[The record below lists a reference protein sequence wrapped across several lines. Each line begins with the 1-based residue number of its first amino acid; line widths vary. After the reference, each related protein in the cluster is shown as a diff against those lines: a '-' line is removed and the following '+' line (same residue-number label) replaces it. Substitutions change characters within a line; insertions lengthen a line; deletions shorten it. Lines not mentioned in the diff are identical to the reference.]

1 MSVNN
6 DYSTLWNQQ
15 LLNNANS
22 LLGTN
27 NKVGPLSGDLLQQW
41 AMRGAN
47 SNAYRKLLQ
56 AQETGEIKQTKHY
69 TDLMSD
75 KFFNDNYDTKT
86 SKVTKPTYTPDSA
99 SQPTVDSELT
109 SGEILDNMRRLALAA
124 INNPDSLNST
134 HYSLFEQMYNK
145 IASNLVKTGSGTNTT
160 EVVEDASAATVTVKN
175 DFHLLTDDQNFTVAG
190 SKGEKN
196 YTFSTGSSLND
207 IVASINADSEETGVK
222 ATLEKNSE
230 GVYEITFTST
240 DTGKDS
246 TVRIDQNVGDLF
258 TTAGQSIS
266 AKGTDALTKEAE
278 EVATSDDSQ
287 AAIAAGVYTG
297 ALFSDQSF
305 TISGVKGSKDFSF
318 AKGTSVEDVAA
329 AINAAAEEL
338 GVSAQVIYNGAGE
351 AEGIGLL
358 AEKAGSGQYIQVT
371 QKEGDLFANAGKT
384 VKVTGSTNNSSGGAA
399 IQSLSDLGLVTINGK
414 SYSFADIG
422 PGGSASLANNPDA
435 ALAVLD
441 QALRDI
447 YEGRAQ
453 IKGFNPD
460 ENPMPNLVTSTP
472 AAATNVVENGNWG
485 STAINNWVS
494 KYLKEATEA

>member
-27 NKVGPLSGDLLQQW
+27 NKVGALSGDLLQQW

-47 SNAYRKLLQ
+47 SAAYRKLLE
-56 AQETGEIKQTKHY
+56 AQKTGEIKQDKHY
-69 TDLMSD
+69 SDLMSD
-75 KFFNDNYDTKT
+75 RFFNDNYDPKT
-86 SKVTKPTYTPDSA
+86 GKVTKPTYTPDSA
-99 SQPTVDSELT
+99 SQPTVNNELT
-109 SGEILDNMRRLALAA
+109 PGEVLDDMRRLALAA
-124 INNPDSLNST
+124 INNPDGLNST

-145 IASNLVKTGSGTNTT
+145 IASNLVKSSGDKDTT
-160 EVVEDASAATVTVKN
+160 EVVEEATLASVMQKT
-175 DFHLLTDDQNFTVAG
+175 DFHLLTEDQNFTVAG

-196 YTFSTGSSLND
+196 YNFGTGSSLND
-207 IVASINADSEETGVK
+207 IVAAINADSGETGVK
-222 ATLEKNSE
+222 ASLEKNSD
-230 GVYEITFTST
+230 GVYEITLTST

-246 TVRIDQNVGDLF
+246 TVRVDQNQGDLF
-258 TTAGQSIS
+258 TTAGQSLS

-278 EVATSDDSQ
+278 TVATSDDSQ

-297 ALFSDQSF
+297 VLFSDQSF
-305 TISGVKGSKDFSF
+305 TISGAKGSKDFSF

-329 AINAAAEEL
+329 AINAAAGEL
-338 GVSAQVIYNGAGE
+338 GVSAEVIRNGAGE

-384 VKVTGSTNNSSGGAA
+384 VKVTGSSSKSDGAA
-399 IQSLSDLGLVTINGK
+399 IQSLSDLGQVSINGK
-414 SYSFADIG
+414 TYSFADIG

-460 ENPMPNLVTSTP
+460 ENPMPNVVPGTP
-472 AAATNVVENGNWG
+472 AASTNVLENGNWG

-494 KYLKEATEA
+494 KYLKEAAEA